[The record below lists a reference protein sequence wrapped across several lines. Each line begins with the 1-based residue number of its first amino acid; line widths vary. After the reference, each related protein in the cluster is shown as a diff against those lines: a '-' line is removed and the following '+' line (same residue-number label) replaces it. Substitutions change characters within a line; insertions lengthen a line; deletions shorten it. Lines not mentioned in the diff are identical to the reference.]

1 VVPDAAEVGEP
12 IVDEYAVDQVQL
24 HPTGS
29 VHAEGTVEQSE
40 DTEFADE
47 EAELGHS

>member
-1 VVPDAAEVGEP
+1 VVPDSADVGSP

-29 VHAEGTVEQSE
+29 VHADPSAPE
-40 DTEFADE
+40 DVDFVVDE

>member
-1 VVPDAAEVGEP
+1 
-12 IVDEYAVDQVQL
+12 
-24 HPTGS
+24 